1 MKDKYFIPDQEYKK
15 CAPSIAFS
23 EGSCFSLK
31 ELLYIAK
38 SYNKYLK
45 NQKVIDIKRYIS
57 LTDSKIDLVSEL
69 SNRLIEEMPEFSK
82 NYSKLYLLF
91 RDKHLRLIDKTLLD
105 YGVNENSTIIAYIR
119 FFQDI
124 F

>member
-1 MKDKYFIPDQEYKK
+1 MYLDNLCFLLIIMKLIIQIVFDALKPGEIYKQVRE
-15 CAPSIAFS
+15 FD
-23 EGSCFSLK
+23 
-31 ELLYIAK
+31 
-38 SYNKYLK
+38 
-45 NQKVIDIKRYIS
+45 IDVPPEI
-57 LTDSKIDLVSEL
+57 LVSEL

>member
-1 MKDKYFIPDQEYKK
+1 MYLDNLCFLLIIMKLFIQIVFDALKPGEIYKQVRE
-15 CAPSIAFS
+15 FD
-23 EGSCFSLK
+23 
-31 ELLYIAK
+31 
-38 SYNKYLK
+38 
-45 NQKVIDIKRYIS
+45 IDVPPEI
-57 LTDSKIDLVSEL
+57 LVSEL
-69 SNRLIEEMPEFSK
+69 RNRLIEEMPEFSK

-91 RDKHLRLIDKTLLD
+91 CGKHLRLIDKTLLD